1 MSIPLR
7 VREKNLSEVK
17 SAASQVNV
25 TRSMVLCAIGAVVGL
40 VIAGVGLFSARG
52 TATHNVPPEDIAL
65 VNQRPVLR
73 SDFVTQLESE
83 TGESF
88 DQATRAE
95 KLKVLDE
102 MVREELLVQRGLEL
116 DFAETD
122 QMTRNALAMA
132 MDQQAL
138 AEATTSQP
146 SVRQL
151 REFFDK
157 NPARYASDGI
167 LTVRHLVL
175 PVAGAGGSATNGGN
189 DSAGEGREAKG
200 TGGEQA
206 MQRAHDAVAALR
218 ANTPVETVMAKFGLT
233 EPRNDGDEFYF
244 AAKIHLGDVL
254 YAQALKLKEGE
265 VSEPFQAADGIHIVK
280 LIKDKVPVP
289 LSFERARLQVLTDLK
304 NAQQERLIAA
314 TMKFLRE
321 RSKILIAPDYSDY
334 KP

>member
-1 MSIPLR
+1 MRWRCMSIPLR
-7 VREKNLSEVK
+7 VRGKSLSEVK

-40 VIAGVGLFSARG
+40 AIAGVGLFSARG

-73 SDFVTQLESE
+73 SDFVTQLEGE

-102 MVREELLVQRGLEL
+102 MIREELLVQRGLEL

-146 SVRQL
+146 SEQQL
-151 REFFDK
+151 REFFNK

-175 PVAGAGGSATNGGN
+175 PVAGGGAGA
-189 DSAGEGREAKG
+189 
-200 TGGEQA
+200 EQA
-206 MQRAHDAVAALR
+206 MQKAREAVTALR
-218 ANTPVETVMAKFGLT
+218 ANTPVEAVMAKFGLA

-244 AAKIHLGDVL
+244 AAKIHLGDAV
-254 YAQALKLKEGE
+254 YAQALRMKEGE
-265 VSEPFQAADGIHIVK
+265 VSEPLQAADGIHIVRV
-280 LIKDKVPVP
+280 IKNKVPVP
-289 LSFERARLQVLTDLK
+289 LSFEHARLQVLTDLK

-321 RSKILIAPDYSDY
+321 RSKILVAPDYSDY

>member
-1 MSIPLR
+1 MSIPHRLLG
-7 VREKNLSEVK
+7 KNLSEVK
-17 SAASQVNV
+17 SAAGQVNV
-25 TRSMVLCAIGAVVGL
+25 TRSMTLCAIGAVVGL
-40 VIAGVGLFSARG
+40 AIAGVGLFSARG

-73 SDFVTQLESE
+73 SDFVTQLEGE

-102 MVREELLVQRGLEL
+102 MIHEELLVQRGLEL

-146 SVRQL
+146 SEQQL

-175 PVAGAGGSATNGGN
+175 PVAGGS
-189 DSAGEGREAKG
+189 
-200 TGGEQA
+200 EQA
-206 MQRAHDAVAALR
+206 MQQAREAVSALR
-218 ANTPVETVMAKFGLT
+218 ANTPVEAVIAKFGLT

-244 AAKIHLGDVL
+244 AAKIHLGDAV
-254 YAQALKLKEGE
+254 YAQALPMKAGD
-265 VSEPFQAADGIHIVK
+265 VSEPLQAADGIHIVK
-280 LIKDKVPVP
+280 VIGNKVPVP

-304 NAQQERLIAA
+304 NAQQERLMAA

>member
-1 MSIPLR
+1 
-7 VREKNLSEVK
+7 
-17 SAASQVNV
+17 
-25 TRSMVLCAIGAVVGL
+25 MVLCAIGAVVGL
-40 VIAGVGLFSARG
+40 AIAGVGLFSARG

-73 SDFVTQLESE
+73 SDFVTQLEGE

-102 MVREELLVQRGLEL
+102 MIREELLVQRGLEL

-146 SVRQL
+146 SEQQL
-151 REFFDK
+151 REFFNK

-175 PVAGAGGSATNGGN
+175 VAASGGAGGGAAS
-189 DSAGEGREAKG
+189 
-200 TGGEQA
+200 GGEQA
-206 MQRAHDAVAALR
+206 MQKAHEAVSALR
-218 ANTPVETVMAKFGLT
+218 ANTPVEAVIAKFGLT

-244 AAKIHLGDVL
+244 AAKIHLGDAV
-254 YAQALKLKEGE
+254 YAQALRMKEGE
-265 VSEPFQAADGIHIVK
+265 VSEPLQAADGIHIVQV
-280 LIKDKVPVP
+280 IKDKVPVP
-289 LSFERARLQVLTDLK
+289 LSFEHARLQVLTDLK
-304 NAQQERLIAA
+304 NAQQERLMAA

-321 RSKILIAPDYSDY
+321 RSKILIAPDYVDY

>member
-1 MSIPLR
+1 
-7 VREKNLSEVK
+7 
-17 SAASQVNV
+17 
-25 TRSMVLCAIGAVVGL
+25 MVLCAIGAVVGL
-40 VIAGVGLFSARG
+40 AIAGVGLFSARG

-73 SDFVTQLESE
+73 SDFVTQLEGE
-83 TGESF
+83 TGASF
-88 DQATRAE
+88 DEATRAE

-102 MVREELLVQRGLEL
+102 MIREELLVQRGLEL

-146 SVRQL
+146 SEQQL

-167 LTVRHLVL
+167 LTVRHLVGQSL
-175 PVAGAGGSATNGGN
+175 P
-189 DSAGEGREAKG
+189 K
-200 TGGEQA
+200 
-206 MQRAHDAVAALR
+206 AHDAVVALR
-218 ANTPVETVMAKFGLT
+218 ANTPVETVVAKFSLT

-244 AAKIHLGDVL
+244 AAKIHLGDAV
-254 YAQALKLKEGE
+254 YAQALRMKAGE
-265 VSEPFQAADGIHIVK
+265 VSDPLQAADGIHIVK
-280 LIKDKVPVP
+280 VIGNKVPVP
-289 LSFERARLQVLTDLK
+289 LSFEHARLQVLTDLK
-304 NAQQERLIAA
+304 NAQQERLLAA

-321 RSKILIAPDYSDY
+321 RSKILIAPDYPDY

>member
-1 MSIPLR
+1 MSIPHRLR
-7 VREKNLSEVK
+7 GKNLSEVK
-17 SAASQVNV
+17 SAAGQVNV
-25 TRSMVLCAIGAVVGL
+25 TRSMILCAIGAIVGL
-40 VIAGVGLFSARG
+40 AIAGVGLFSARG

-73 SDFVTQLESE
+73 SDFVTQLEGE

-102 MVREELLVQRGLEL
+102 MIHEELLVQRGLEL

-132 MDQQAL
+132 MDQQVL

-146 SVRQL
+146 SEQQL

-157 NPARYASDGI
+157 NPAHYASDGI

-175 PVAGAGGSATNGGN
+175 PVAGGGGS
-189 DSAGEGREAKG
+189 GEAAMQKAREA
-200 TGGEQA
+200 
-206 MQRAHDAVAALR
+206 VSALR
-218 ANTPVETVMAKFGLT
+218 SNTPVEAVIAKFGLT
-233 EPRNDGDEFYF
+233 EPRNDGDELYF
-244 AAKIHLGDVL
+244 AAKIHLGDAV
-254 YAQALKLKEGE
+254 YAQVLPMKAGD
-265 VSEPFQAADGIHIVK
+265 VSEPLQAADGIHIVK
-280 LIKDKVPVP
+280 VIGNKVPVP

-304 NAQQERLIAA
+304 NAQQERLMAA
-314 TMKFLRE
+314 TMRFLRE

>member
-1 MSIPLR
+1 
-7 VREKNLSEVK
+7 
-17 SAASQVNV
+17 
-25 TRSMVLCAIGAVVGL
+25 
-40 VIAGVGLFSARG
+40 
-52 TATHNVPPEDIAL
+52 VPPEDIAL

-73 SDFVTQLESE
+73 SDFVTQLEGE

-102 MVREELLVQRGLEL
+102 MIREELLVQRGLEL

-146 SVRQL
+146 SEQQL

-157 NPARYASDGI
+157 IPARYASDGI

-175 PVAGAGGSATNGGN
+175 AVSGGAGGA
-189 DSAGEGREAKG
+189 
-200 TGGEQA
+200 GGEQS
-206 MQRAHDAVAALR
+206 MQRAREAVAALR
-218 ANTPVETVMAKFGLT
+218 ANTPVEAVMAKFGLT

-244 AAKIHLGDVL
+244 AAKIHLGDVV
-254 YAQALKLKEGE
+254 YAQALRMKEGE
-265 VSEPFQAADGIHIVK
+265 VSEPLQAADGIHIVRV
-280 LIKDKVPVP
+280 IKNKVPVP
-289 LSFERARLQVLTDLK
+289 LSFEHARLQVLTDLK

>member
-1 MSIPLR
+1 MSIPLL
-7 VREKNLSEVK
+7 VPEKNLSEEK

-25 TRSMVLCAIGAVVGL
+25 MRSMVLCAIGAIVGL
-40 VIAGVGLFSARG
+40 AIAAVGLFSARG
-52 TATHNVPPEDIAL
+52 TATHTVPPEDIAL

-73 SDFVTQLESE
+73 SDFVTQLEAE
-83 TGESF
+83 TGETF
-88 DQATRAE
+88 EQATRAE

-132 MDQQAL
+132 LDQQAL

-146 SVRQL
+146 SEQQL

-175 PVAGAGGSATNGGN
+175 PVAGGGGA
-189 DSAGEGREAKG
+189 D
-200 TGGEQA
+200 QA
-206 MQRAHDAVAALR
+206 LQKARDAVTALR
-218 ANTPVETVMAKFGLT
+218 GNTPVEAVMAKFGLT

-244 AAKIHLGDVL
+244 AAKIHLGDAV
-254 YAQALKLKEGE
+254 YAQALRLKEGE
-265 VSEPFQAADGIHIVK
+265 VSEPLQAADGIHIVK
-280 LIKDKVPVP
+280 IVKDKVPVP

-304 NAQQERLIAA
+304 NAQQERLMAA
-314 TMKFLRE
+314 TMRFLRE

>member
-1 MSIPLR
+1 
-7 VREKNLSEVK
+7 LSELK
-17 SAASQVNV
+17 AAAAQVNV
-25 TRSMVLCAIGAVVGL
+25 TRSMILCAIGAVVGL
-40 VIAGVGLFSARG
+40 AIAGVGLFSARG
-52 TATHNVPPEDIAL
+52 TATHNVPPENIAL

-73 SDFVTQLESE
+73 SDFVTQLESQ

-88 DQATRAE
+88 EQATRAE

-102 MVREELLVQRGLEL
+102 MIREELLVQRGLEL

-146 SVRQL
+146 SEQQL
-151 REFFDK
+151 REFF
-157 NPARYASDGI
+157 NSNSTRYASDGI

-175 PVAGAGGSATNGGN
+175 PVAHGGGAAAS
-189 DSAGEGREAKG
+189 
-200 TGGEQA
+200 
-206 MQRAHDAVAALR
+206 MQKARDAVSALR
-218 ANTPVETVMAKFGLT
+218 ANTPVEAVIAKFGLT

-244 AAKIHLGDVL
+244 AAKIHLGDAV
-254 YAQALKLKEGE
+254 YVKALQMKEGD
-265 VSEPFQAADGIHIVK
+265 VSEPLQAEDGIHIVK
-280 LIKDKVPVP
+280 VVKDKVPVP

-304 NAQQERLIAA
+304 NTQQERLMAA

>member
-1 MSIPLR
+1 MTANGF
-7 VREKNLSEVK
+7 KA
-17 SAASQVNV
+17 AASQVSS
-25 TRSMVLCAIGAVVGL
+25 TRSMILCSVGAIIGL

-83 TGESF
+83 TGETF
-88 DQATRAE
+88 EQATRAE

-102 MVREELLVQRGLEL
+102 MIREELLVQRGLEL

-122 QMTRNALAMA
+122 QATRSALATA

-146 SVRQL
+146 SQQQL
-151 REFFDK
+151 REFYDK
-157 NPARYASDGI
+157 HPDKYSSDGI
-167 LTVRHLVL
+167 LTVRHLVV
-175 PVAGAGGSATNGGN
+175 PAQKVHEVVN
-189 DSAGEGREAKG
+189 
-200 TGGEQA
+200 
-206 MQRAHDAVAALR
+206 ALR
-218 ANTPVETVMAKFGLT
+218 SDTPVEEVIKRYGLT

-244 AAKIHLGDVL
+244 AAKIHLGDAL
-254 YAQALKLKEGE
+254 FAKALKVKPGE
-265 VSEPFQAADGIHIVK
+265 VVEPLQQPDGFHVVK
-280 LIKDKVPVP
+280 VLQNKAPVP
-289 LSFERARLQVLTDLK
+289 LSYDRAQLQVLTDYK
-304 NAQQERLIAA
+304 NAQQEKLIAA

-321 RSKILIAPDYSDY
+321 RSKILVASDYADY

>member
-1 MSIPLR
+1 MSIRHRLR
-7 VREKNLSEVK
+7 GENLSEVK
-17 SAASQVNV
+17 SAAGQVNV
-25 TRSMVLCAIGAVVGL
+25 TRSMILCAIGAIVGL
-40 VIAGVGLFSARG
+40 AIAGVGLFSARG

-73 SDFVTQLESE
+73 SDFVTQLEGE

-102 MVREELLVQRGLEL
+102 MIHEELLVQRGLEL

-132 MDQQAL
+132 MDQQVL

-146 SVRQL
+146 SDQQL

-175 PVAGAGGSATNGGN
+175 PVAGGGGS
-189 DSAGEGREAKG
+189 GEAAMQKAREA
-200 TGGEQA
+200 
-206 MQRAHDAVAALR
+206 VSALR
-218 ANTPVETVMAKFGLT
+218 SNMSVEAVIAKFGLT

-244 AAKIHLGDVL
+244 AAKIHLGDAV
-254 YAQALKLKEGE
+254 YAQALSMKAGD
-265 VSEPFQAADGIHIVK
+265 VSEPLQAADGIHIVK
-280 LIKDKVPVP
+280 VIGNKVPVP

-304 NAQQERLIAA
+304 NAQQERLMAA
-314 TMKFLRE
+314 TMRFLRE

>member
-1 MSIPLR
+1 
-7 VREKNLSEVK
+7 
-17 SAASQVNV
+17 
-25 TRSMVLCAIGAVVGL
+25 
-40 VIAGVGLFSARG
+40 
-52 TATHNVPPEDIAL
+52 

-73 SDFVTQLESE
+73 SDFVTQLEGE

-102 MVREELLVQRGLEL
+102 MIHEELLVQRGLEL

-146 SVRQL
+146 SDQQL

-175 PVAGAGGSATNGGN
+175 PVAGGGG
-189 DSAGEGREAKG
+189 
-200 TGGEQA
+200 GGEQA
-206 MQRAHDAVAALR
+206 IQKAREAVTALR
-218 ANTPVETVMAKFGLT
+218 ANTPVEAVIAKFGLT

-244 AAKIHLGDVL
+244 AAKIHLGDAV
-254 YAQALKLKEGE
+254 YAQALPMKAGD
-265 VSEPFQAADGIHIVK
+265 VAEPLQAADGIHIVK
-280 LIKDKVPVP
+280 VIGNKVPVP
-289 LSFERARLQVLTDLK
+289 LTFERARLQVLTDLK
-304 NAQQERLIAA
+304 NAQQERLMAA
-314 TMKFLRE
+314 TMRFLRE